1 MPFRHQKSV
10 AALCIAIAVF
20 TVVVPAVVLG
30 VPEALLTPVWMYEP
44 PAATV
49 AVIDDLAIGHE
60 QTASLLEISI
70 SRGPPSRLA

>member
-10 AALCIAIAVF
+10 AVLCIAIAVF
-20 TVVVPAVVLG
+20 AVVVPAVVLG

-60 QTASLLEISI
+60 QTASILEIST
-70 SRGPPSRLA
+70 SCGPPSRLA

>member
-20 TVVVPAVVLG
+20 AVVVPAVTLG
-30 VPEALLTPVWMYEP
+30 MPEALLTPVWMYEP
-44 PAATV
+44 PATTV
-49 AVIDDLAIGHE
+49 ALLDDLLTGHE

-70 SRGPPSRLA
+70 SRGPPSRFA